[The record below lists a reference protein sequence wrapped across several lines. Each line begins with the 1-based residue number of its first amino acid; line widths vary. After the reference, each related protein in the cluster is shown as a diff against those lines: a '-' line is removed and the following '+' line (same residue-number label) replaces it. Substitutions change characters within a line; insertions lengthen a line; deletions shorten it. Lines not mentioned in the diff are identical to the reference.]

1 MTKRTKSIP
10 VLLGTLFLLILV
22 VAASLTSFLGSK
34 THYNI
39 LATDRLQ
46 LAPTYADLQNVSD
59 IVVKATVIPGKEN
72 KLITADDGTVVFG
85 YTITQ
90 LNVTEVFKGN
100 INEDYPINITEEY
113 YTLSGN
119 GNEVYTQGN
128 YMPAQESGEYIF
140 FLKAYDSTSP
150 YAGMYFPV
158 DLEYGKY
165 SVDLAETFTTPANA
179 SAAEYEVIALDE
191 KYVEFATRVIEDYYK
206 TKKGNSK

>member
-10 VLLGTLFLLILV
+10 VLPGALFLLILV

-191 KYVEFATRVIEDYYK
+191 KYVEFATRVIEDYLQ
-206 TKKGNSK
+206 N

>member
-22 VAASLTSFLGSK
+22 VAASLTSFLVSK

-191 KYVEFATRVIEDYYK
+191 KYVEFATRVIEDYLQD
-206 TKKGNSK
+206 

>member
-10 VLLGTLFLLILV
+10 VLLGALFLLILV

-113 YTLSGN
+113 YTLSGK

-128 YMPAQESGEYIF
+128 YMPAQESGEYI
-140 FLKAYDSTSP
+140 SS
-150 YAGMYFPV
+150 
-158 DLEYGKY
+158 
-165 SVDLAETFTTPANA
+165 
-179 SAAEYEVIALDE
+179 
-191 KYVEFATRVIEDYYK
+191 
-206 TKKGNSK
+206 

>member
-10 VLLGTLFLLILV
+10 VLLGALFLLILV

-119 GNEVYTQGN
+119 GNGVYTQGN

-191 KYVEFATRVIEDYYK
+191 KYVEFATRVIEDYLQ
-206 TKKGNSK
+206 N

>member
-10 VLLGTLFLLILV
+10 VLLGALFLLILV

-113 YTLSGN
+113 YTLSEN

-191 KYVEFATRVIEDYYK
+191 KYVEFATRVIEDYLQ
-206 TKKGNSK
+206 N

>member
-179 SAAEYEVIALDE
+179 SAAEYEVITLDE
-191 KYVEFATRVIEDYYK
+191 KYVEFATRVIEDYLQ
-206 TKKGNSK
+206 N

>member
-179 SAAEYEVIALDE
+179 SAAEYEVIDLDE
-191 KYVEFATRVIEDYYK
+191 KYVEFATRVIEDYLQ
-206 TKKGNSK
+206 N

>member
-1 MTKRTKSIP
+1 MTKRTKNIP

-22 VAASLTSFLGSK
+22 VAAFLTSFLGSK

-191 KYVEFATRVIEDYYK
+191 KYVEFATRVIEDYLQ
-206 TKKGNSK
+206 N

>member
-179 SAAEYEVIALDE
+179 SAAEYEVIAPDE
-191 KYVEFATRVIEDYYK
+191 KYVEFATRVIEDYLQ
-206 TKKGNSK
+206 N

>member
-165 SVDLAETFTTPANA
+165 SVDLAETFTTPANDTGRL
-179 SAAEYEVIALDE
+179 STLGLVRLVVIKQNGRQLSMAG
-191 KYVEFATRVIEDYYK
+191 VAR
-206 TKKGNSK
+206 S

>member
-59 IVVKATVIPGKEN
+59 IVVKTTVIPGKEN

-191 KYVEFATRVIEDYYK
+191 KYVEFATRVIEDYLQ
-206 TKKGNSK
+206 N

>member
-34 THYNI
+34 THCNI

-191 KYVEFATRVIEDYYK
+191 KYVEFATRVIEDYLQ
-206 TKKGNSK
+206 N

>member
-158 DLEYGKY
+158 DLEYGMICQRIGCVISGRNKH
-165 SVDLAETFTTPANA
+165 SLHDLFNCVFP
-179 SAAEYEVIALDE
+179 SIQ
-191 KYVEFATRVIEDYYK
+191 IC
-206 TKKGNSK
+206 

>member
-46 LAPTYADLQNVSD
+46 LAPTYDDLQNVSD

-191 KYVEFATRVIEDYYK
+191 KYVEFATRVIEDYLQ
-206 TKKGNSK
+206 N